1 MRALNLSCAV
11 VDKAF
16 AGAVVSMCTVA
27 VNKKFTY
34 RTSTTCVVRINP
46 QVRTVGVHSG
56 YNYCIPYRLGMLI
69 MCTVKC

>member
-11 VDKAF
+11 VGKAF

-27 VNKKFTY
+27 VNKKFMY
-34 RTSTTCVVRINP
+34 GTSTTCVVRIN

-56 YNYCIPYRLGMLI
+56 YNYCVPCLVR
-69 MCTVKC
+69 